1 MTESGMHFIDSPQPN
16 DRVVAV
22 KIDGELTSE
31 DMKTLID
38 RFQSIVDRDEKV
50 LLYIDMQGYKGW
62 ELGAA
67 AEKFKHIGMLLKA
80 FDRYAIVGD
89 TRWMEIWVKIV
100 DPFTP
105 QQIKHF
111 TPDQVDDAWAWLL
124 AAEASVV
131 A

>member
-1 MTESGMHFIDSPQPN
+1 MTESAMLFIESPQAN

-22 KIDGELTSE
+22 KIDGELTTE

-50 LLYIDMQGYKGW
+50 LFYLDMQSYEGSEFGVVT
-62 ELGAA
+62 
-67 AEKFKHIGMLLKA
+67 EKLKHIGMLWKG
-80 FDRYAIVGD
+80 FDKYAIVGD
-89 TRWMEIWVKIV
+89 TRWMEIWIKIV
-100 DPFTP
+100 DPLTP

-111 TPDQVDDAWAWLL
+111 TPDKSDEAWAWLL
-124 AAEASVV
+124 ASEASVV